1 MDCHILTTHVS
12 AKIIPLVSMPVVLS
26 TQQQHQEKLV
36 LGYSSRSAD
45 IIDLGFFG
53 ENLHIDQVPR
63 CCGSGDH
70 TESHTIP
77 SYILGHLVRVYLKK
91 AFKL

>member
-1 MDCHILTTHVS
+1 
-12 AKIIPLVSMPVVLS
+12 MPVVLS

-36 LGYSSRSAD
+36 LGSSSRSAD

-70 TESHTIP
+70 T
-77 SYILGHLVRVYLKK
+77 LK
-91 AFKL
+91 ATQFHPISWVI